1 VRQVRFVTRLPEVN
15 DTIKKELISRL
26 FAATLVWRGA
36 VVRKMQ
42 GPKSGKFYR
51 VPTTGVMYQA
61 SAPGESPA
69 IREGLLRVSYGT
81 DVDKEELIGFMGT
94 DLDYGLY
101 LERGTV
107 HMEPRP
113 VIEPAFMDVKDQ
125 ITDLMKGPI
134 RGN

>member
-1 VRQVRFVTRLPEVN
+1 MRQVRFETRLPKITAE
-15 DTIKKELISRL
+15 IKRELVGRL

-36 VVRKMQ
+36 VVREMQ

-51 VPTTGVMYQA
+51 VPTTGVRYQA

-69 IREGLLRVSYGT
+69 IREGILRASYGT
-81 DVDKEELIGFMGT
+81 DVDKEELVGFMGT
-94 DLDYGLY
+94 DLDYGLH

-113 VIEPAFMDVKDQ
+113 VIEPAFMSVKDQ
-125 ITDLMKGPI
+125 ITNLMKAPI
-134 RGN
+134 